1 MPCQPL
7 LIERDDHLG
16 ALDVGFLGGDQVGLV
31 RVLPT
36 GQSRGAN

>member
-16 ALDVGFLGGDQVGLV
+16 ALDVGFLGGDQVGLIG
-31 RVLPT
+31 VLPT
-36 GQSRGAN
+36 GQSRDAS